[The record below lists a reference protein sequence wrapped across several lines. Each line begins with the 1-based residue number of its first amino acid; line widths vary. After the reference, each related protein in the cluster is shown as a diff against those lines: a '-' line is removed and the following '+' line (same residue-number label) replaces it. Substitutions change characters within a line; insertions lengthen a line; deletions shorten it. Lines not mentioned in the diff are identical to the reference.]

1 MTKKPFQVGTL
12 LEDTGKL
19 GVIYRIVEAGSL
31 NTLIPLIDWR
41 LNNEIYYFDGT
52 ITMMG
57 ENTLLRLIKD
67 GKVSILED
75 KIDIPPELS
84 GAVNIV

>member
-1 MTKKPFQVGTL
+1 MNPKPFQVGTL

-41 LNNEIYYFDGT
+41 VNYEIYYFDGT

-57 ENTLLRLIKD
+57 ENTLMRLIKT
-67 GKVSILED
+67 GKVNILDE
-75 KIDIPPELS
+75 KMNMSAQLS
-84 GAVNIV
+84 GAAAVV

>member
-1 MTKKPFQVGTL
+1 MNPKPFQVGTL
-12 LEDTGKL
+12 LKDTGKL

-41 LNNEIYYFDGT
+41 INYEIYYFDGT

-57 ENTLLRLIKD
+57 ENTLMRLIKA
-67 GKVSILED
+67 GKVSILDE
-75 KIDIPPELS
+75 KMSVPSQLS
-84 GAVNIV
+84 GATNVV